1 MPRIEPG
8 LRAELPDVMIQAGL
22 SSWGAISTGNIPA
35 AAAVGDAWAGEVA
48 SEGWEGVGVRAFG
61 PGEDQGWAVSGGV
74 AVPGVWVPEMR
85 VHTSCSQCRVANV
98 AAPTVKAIT
107 VVSVRL

>member
-1 MPRIEPG
+1 M
-8 LRAELPDVMIQAGL
+8 
-22 SSWGAISTGNIPA
+22 
-35 AAAVGDAWAGEVA
+35 GDAWAGEVA
-48 SEGWEGVGVRAFG
+48 SEGWEGAGVSVFG
-61 PGEDQGWAVSGGV
+61 PGEDHGWVASEGV

-85 VHTSCSQCRVANV
+85 VQTSCSQCRVARV